1 MIEGRDSQFA
11 IKYQRIMYNYTFLCN
26 YVTMA
31 AFLLGNTV
39 NTFDTNRHTSLS
51 I

>member
-1 MIEGRDSQFA
+1 MFMMLHIHPGQAISQNFRWTT
-11 IKYQRIMYNYTFLCN
+11 K
-26 YVTMA
+26 A

-39 NTFDTNRHTSLS
+39 DTFDANQHMSLS

>member
-1 MIEGRDSQFA
+1 M
-11 IKYQRIMYNYTFLCN
+11 
-26 YVTMA
+26 V

-39 NTFDTNRHTSLS
+39 DTFDTNRHMSLS